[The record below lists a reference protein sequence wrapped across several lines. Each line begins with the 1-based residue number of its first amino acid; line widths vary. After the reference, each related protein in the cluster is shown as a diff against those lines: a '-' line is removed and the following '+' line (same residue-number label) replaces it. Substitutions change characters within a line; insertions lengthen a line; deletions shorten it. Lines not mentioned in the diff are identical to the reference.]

1 MATENMF
8 SEKTLSDIEKAAR
21 ILADGG
27 LVAVPTETVY
37 GLAADADN
45 PEAVR
50 STFAAKGR
58 PADHPLIVH
67 VTGFEA
73 LSAWAKE
80 IPPYAKTLTDAF
92 WPGPLTLVFKK
103 SDRVNDAVTGGQDT
117 VAIRCPSHPV
127 MRALLQRFAADNH
140 KAVTAPSANTF
151 GRISPTTARHVADDL
166 GVKPE
171 GKLDM
176 ILDGGECEVGVEST
190 IVNLTSDKP
199 TILRH
204 GAVTAAMLS
213 ELLGFEVADAGENAP
228 RVSGRLKSHYA
239 PQTKLVIVP
248 TETLQAHL
256 EDVNLADTA
265 FLLCGQS
272 DLTQTVQTKALRTI
286 VAPADPAGYA
296 HVLYAAM
303 HELDSCGAKRI
314 VVQAPPAEPDW
325 AAVNDRLGRAAAD
338 KNQS

>member
-1 MATENMF
+1 MATET
-8 SEKTLSDIEKAAR
+8 TLCEQTLRDIEKAAQ
-21 ILADGG
+21 ILAAGG

-45 PEAVR
+45 PAAVR
-50 STFAAKGR
+50 STFTAKGR

-73 LSAWAKE
+73 LSAWTAE
-80 IPPYAKTLTDAF
+80 IPPCAKALTDAF

-127 MRALLQRFAADNH
+127 MRALLKRFAGNNH

-239 PQTKLVIVP
+239 PQTKLVIVSA
-248 TETLQAHL
+248 EALQGQLH
-256 EDVNLADTA
+256 EIDLAETA
-265 FLLCGQS
+265 FLLCGDGCLAEKIQ
-272 DLTQTVQTKALRTI
+272 DNALRTI

-314 VVQAPPAEPDW
+314 LVQAPPSEAAW

-338 KNQS
+338 KNQA

>member
-1 MATENMF
+1 MTEENV
-8 SEKTLSDIEKAAR
+8 SEKTLRDIEKAAR
-21 ILADGG
+21 ILANGG

-58 PADHPLIVH
+58 PANHPLIVH

-73 LSAWAKE
+73 LKAWTVD
-80 IPPYAKTLTDAF
+80 IPPCAQKLADAF
-92 WPGPLTLVFKK
+92 WPGPLTLVLKK
-103 SDRVNDAVTGGQDT
+103 SARVNDAVTGGQDT
-117 VAIRCPSHPV
+117 VAVRCPSHPV
-127 MRALLQRFAADNH
+127 MRALLKRFEGDDH

-151 GRISPTTARHVADDL
+151 GHISPTAARHVAEDL

-190 IVNLTSDKP
+190 IVNLTSERP
-199 TILRH
+199 EILRH

-213 ELLGFEVADAGENAP
+213 EVLGFEVGEAGENAP

-248 TETLQAHL
+248 AETLAR
-256 EDVNLADTA
+256 EPAAFDWSKTA
-265 FLLCGQS
+265 LLLCGPS
-272 DLTQTVQTKALRTI
+272 ELADKLAPLALRAIT
-286 VAPADPAGYA
+286 APADAAGYA

-303 HELDSCGAKRI
+303 HELDVCGAEKI
-314 VVQAPPAEPDW
+314 VVQAPPSEW

-338 KNQS
+338 KTQLG